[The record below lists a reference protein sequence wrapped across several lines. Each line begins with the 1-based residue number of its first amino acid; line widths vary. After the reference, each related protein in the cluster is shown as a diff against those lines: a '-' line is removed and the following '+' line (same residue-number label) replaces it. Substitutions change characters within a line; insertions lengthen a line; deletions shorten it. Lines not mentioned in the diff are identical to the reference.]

1 MLYTGT
7 SGYSFREWVG
17 TFYPPKTPAA
27 EYLAFYASR
36 LNSVEI
42 NHTFRRFPTTK
53 LLASWAEKTPESF
66 TFSLK
71 MHQSVTHRARL
82 NSVGE
87 SVEEFLKA
95 AEPLG
100 PRLGA
105 ILFQLPPYF
114 RANLDRLKSFLQEL
128 PPGHRY
134 ALEFR
139 HESWNDPAVVDALR
153 DRGVALCAAEA
164 EIGESVFTSTAPHG
178 YVRLRKVPPYSDQEI
193 QQARG
198 QIADILSQVEDLY
211 VYVKHDDQ
219 GVAPE
224 TVLRLRSD
232 AGAEKR

>member
-17 TFYPPKTPAA
+17 SFYPPKTPAN
-27 EYLAFYASR
+27 EYLAFYASQ

-53 LLASWAEKTPESF
+53 LMSSWAEKTPESF
-66 TFSLK
+66 VFSLK
-71 MHQSVTHRARL
+71 MHQSVTHVARL
-82 NSVGE
+82 KSVGE
-87 SVEEFLKA
+87 SVEDFLRA

-114 RANLDRLKSFLQEL
+114 RANLDRLKVFLKDL

-139 HESWNDPAVVDALR
+139 HESWNEPAVVELLR
-153 DRGVALCAAEA
+153 EAGVALCAAEV
-164 EIGESVFTSTAPHG
+164 EIGESTFTSTASHG
-178 YVRLRKVPPYSDQEI
+178 YVRLRKVPPYSDQEME
-193 QQARG
+193 QARA
-198 QIADILSQVEDLY
+198 QIRDILKQVEDLY
-211 VYVKHDDQ
+211 VYVKHDDE

-224 TVLRLRSD
+224 TVLRLRND
-232 AGAEKR
+232 GGE

>member
-17 TFYPPKTPAA
+17 PFYPPKTPAN
-27 EYLAFYASR
+27 EYLAFYASK

-53 LLASWAEKTPESF
+53 LLSSWAEKTPESF
-66 TFSLK
+66 VFSLK
-71 MHQSVTHRARL
+71 MHQSVTHVARL
-82 NSVGE
+82 RSVGE
-87 SVEEFLKA
+87 SVEDFLRA

-114 RANLDRLKSFLQEL
+114 RADLDRLKSFLKDL
-128 PPGHRY
+128 PSGHRY

-153 DRGVALCAAEA
+153 DRGVALCAAEV
-164 EIGESVFTSTAPHG
+164 EIGESTFTSTASHG
-178 YVRLRKVPPYSDQEI
+178 YVRLRKVPPYTDREI
-193 QQARG
+193 EQARG
-198 QIADILSQVEDLY
+198 QIGDILEQVGDLY
-211 VYVKHDDQ
+211 VYIKHDDE
-219 GVAPE
+219 GVAPD
-224 TVLRLRSD
+224 TVLRLRND
-232 AGAEKR
+232 

>member
-17 TFYPPKTPAA
+17 SFYPPKTPAA
-27 EYLAFYASR
+27 EYLAYYASR

-42 NHTFRRFPTTK
+42 NHTFRRFPTTE
-53 LLASWAEKTPESF
+53 LLSSWAAKTPETF
-66 TFSLK
+66 AFSLK
-71 MHQSVTHRARL
+71 MHQSITHRARL
-82 NSVGE
+82 RDVGE
-87 SVEEFLKA
+87 SVKDFLKA

-114 RANLDRLKSFLQEL
+114 RADVERLKGFLKDL

-139 HESWNDPAVVDALR
+139 HESWNDPAVIETLR
-153 DRGVALCAAEA
+153 DHAVALCAAEA
-164 EIGESVFTSTAPHG
+164 EIGESSFTSTAKHA
-178 YVRLRKVPPYSDQEI
+178 YVRLRKVPPYTDEEI
-193 QQARG
+193 AQARA
-198 QIADILSQVEDLY
+198 QIADILVQVEALY
-211 VYVKHDDQ
+211 VYVKHDDE
-219 GVAPE
+219 GLAPE

-232 AGAEKR
+232 EKR

>member
-17 TFYPPKTPAA
+17 TFYPPKTPAK

-42 NHTFRRFPTTK
+42 NHTFRRFPTTE
-53 LLASWAEKTPESF
+53 LLASWAEKTPEWF

-82 NSVGE
+82 RSVGN
-87 SVEEFLKA
+87 SVEEFLRA

-114 RANLDRLKSFLQEL
+114 RADLDRLKSFLQDL
-128 PPGHRY
+128 PAGHRY

-139 HESWNDPAVVDALR
+139 HESWNDSAVVDALR
-153 DRGVALCAAEA
+153 DAGVALCAAEA
-164 EIGESVFTSTAPHG
+164 EIGETAFTSTAPHG
-178 YVRLRKVPPYSDQEI
+178 YVRLRKVPPYTEQEI
-193 QQARG
+193 EQARG
-198 QIADILSQVEDLY
+198 QIADILGRVEDLY
-211 VYVKHDDQ
+211 VYVKHDEQ
-219 GVAPE
+219 GIAPE
-224 TVLRLRSD
+224 TVLRLGSD
-232 AGAEKR
+232 GEAGKG

>member
-17 TFYPPKTPAA
+17 SFYPPKTPAN
-27 EYLAFYASR
+27 EYLAFYASQ

-53 LLASWAEKTPESF
+53 LMSSWAEKTPESF
-66 TFSLK
+66 VFSLK
-71 MHQSVTHRARL
+71 MHQSVTHVARL
-82 NSVGE
+82 KSVGE
-87 SVEEFLKA
+87 SVEDFLRA

-114 RANLDRLKSFLQEL
+114 RANLDRLTSFLKDL

-139 HESWNDPAVVDALR
+139 HESWNDPAVVELLR
-153 DRGVALCAAEA
+153 EAGVALCAAEV
-164 EIGESVFTSTAPHG
+164 EIGESTFTATASHG
-178 YVRLRKVPPYSDQEI
+178 YVRLRKVPPYTDQEI
-193 QQARG
+193 EQARA
-198 QIADILSQVEDLY
+198 QIRDILKQVEDLY
-211 VYVKHDDQ
+211 VYVKHDDE

-232 AGAEKR
+232 

>member
-17 TFYPPKTPAA
+17 TFYPPKTKAA
-27 EYLAFYASR
+27 DYLTFYASR

-42 NHTFRRFPTTK
+42 NHTFRRFPTAE
-53 LLASWAEKTPESF
+53 LLASWAEKTPETF
-66 TFSLK
+66 AFSLK

-82 NSVGE
+82 KSVGA
-87 SVEEFLKA
+87 SVEDFLKA

-114 RANLDRLKSFLQEL
+114 RADRDRLKSFLQDL
-128 PPGHRY
+128 PPGYRY

-139 HESWNDPAVVDALR
+139 HESWNEPAVVDALR
-153 DRGVALCAAEA
+153 DHGVALCAAEA
-164 EIGESVFTSTAPHG
+164 EIGQSVFISTASHG
-178 YVRLRKVPPYSDQEI
+178 YVRLRKVPPYTDQEI
-193 QQARG
+193 QQARS
-198 QIADILSQVEDLY
+198 QIADISRQVEDLY
-211 VYVKHDDQ
+211 VYVKHDDE

-224 TVLRLRSD
+224 TVLRLRND
-232 AGAEKR
+232 